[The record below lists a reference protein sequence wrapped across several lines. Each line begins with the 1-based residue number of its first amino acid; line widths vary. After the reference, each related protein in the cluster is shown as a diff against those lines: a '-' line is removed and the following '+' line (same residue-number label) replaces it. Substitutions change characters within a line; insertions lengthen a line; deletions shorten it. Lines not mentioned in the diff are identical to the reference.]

1 MAKFTVQIARTQYA
15 YIDVEAE
22 DIDDAFDKAD
32 DYYDEHFDEIDGE
45 FETSTAEY
53 DKMVLL

>member
-1 MAKFTVQIARTQYA
+1 MKYTVQIARTQYA
-15 YIDVEAE
+15 YIDIEAE
-22 DIDDAFDKAD
+22 DIYVALDKAD

-53 DKMVLL
+53 DKMVLM